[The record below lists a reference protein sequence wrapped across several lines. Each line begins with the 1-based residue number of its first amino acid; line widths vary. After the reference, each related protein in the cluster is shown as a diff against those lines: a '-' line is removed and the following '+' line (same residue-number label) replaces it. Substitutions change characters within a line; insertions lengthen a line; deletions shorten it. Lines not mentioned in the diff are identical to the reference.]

1 MFAVA
6 GLDGLPNNGTNGI
19 GAAGPNQVLADAM
32 GIVVSVL
39 VRIYQIFWTLIHP
52 FFLHVFLSQYS
63 TSHQEPMARNTPEWS
78 KYGKGEWNYTVN
90 EEFLD
95 TFWKYGAE
103 RAKDYETLF
112 TVGMRGDGDLPLPGA
127 SIERL
132 EKIMTDQR
140 SIISAAHGGIA
151 AEKVP
156 QVFALYK
163 EVQGYYDTDGMTV
176 PDDVTLLWSD
186 DNWGNIRRV
195 GLANETSRSGG
206 AAQYYHLGKK
216 TETYIAQSKHSD

>member
-1 MFAVA
+1 
-6 GLDGLPNNGTNGI
+6 
-19 GAAGPNQVLADAM
+19 
-32 GIVVSVL
+32 
-39 VRIYQIFWTLIHP
+39 
-52 FFLHVFLSQYS
+52 
-63 TSHQEPMARNTPEWS
+63 MARNTPEWS

-140 SIISAAHGGIA
+140 SIISAAHGGIV

-195 GLANETSRSGG
+195 GLANETLRSGG

-216 TETYIAQSKHSD
+216 TETYITQSKHSD